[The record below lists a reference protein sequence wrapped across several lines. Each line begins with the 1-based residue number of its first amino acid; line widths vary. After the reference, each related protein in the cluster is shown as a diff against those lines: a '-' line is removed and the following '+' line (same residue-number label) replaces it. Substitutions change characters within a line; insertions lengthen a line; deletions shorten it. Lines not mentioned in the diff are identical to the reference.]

1 MSWRRTGLQS
11 PLLDF
16 AAFVSLPLVHR
27 LPADFSL
34 PHAFERL
41 SRLPYCLWLDSAAA
55 GPTIG
60 PGGETMGRYSF
71 LCADPVVQLQA
82 ATTDEN
88 PWPQMQRWAADL
100 PQMHRADL
108 PPFQGGLAGLWGYE
122 AATWLDDTGVAA
134 HDDLPTPAVSVGLYD
149 WVIAHD
155 SLTRASWIISQGFR
169 DANFS
174 ADRTFA
180 QQRLDAVLETLSKP
194 PGPQTPRP
202 GCATCREPSAWNAAN
217 SPPDHFATER
227 GEVLSNFS
235 SAGYQA
241 AVAEII
247 ERIRRGDSFQ
257 VNLAQRLIT
266 PARSDAAALYLQL
279 RQANPAPL
287 AGYYDGS
294 RFQVMSSSP
303 EGFLRLRQGVVETRP
318 IKGTAVRTGDP
329 AADRLATEM
338 LRASEKDRAENVMI
352 VDLMRS
358 DLSRVCDDDS
368 IEVTQLCEIES
379 YAFVQHLVSV
389 VQGRLRPGVNAID
402 LLAACFPGGSVTG
415 APKVE
420 AMRTIAQLEPHRRGP
435 YCGSLGYVSCGGA
448 AEFNILIRTITA
460 TGGWWQIPVGGGIT
474 ARSEPRSEERET
486 WIKAEGMLR
495 AACSGIMP
503 A

>member
-1 MSWRRTGLQS
+1 
-11 PLLDF
+11 
-16 AAFVSLPLVHR
+16 
-27 LPADFSL
+27 
-34 PHAFERL
+34 
-41 SRLPYCLWLDSAAA
+41 
-55 GPTIG
+55 
-60 PGGETMGRYSF
+60 MGRYSF
-71 LCADPVVQLQA
+71 LCADPVVHLQA
-82 ATTDEN
+82 STADN
-88 PWPQMQRWAADL
+88 SPWPQLQRWAADL
-100 PQMHRADL
+100 PRSHRADL

-122 AATWLDDTGVAA
+122 AAAWLDDTGVAA

-155 SLTRASWIISQGFR
+155 SLTGASWIISQGFR
-169 DANFS
+169 DASFA
-174 ADRTFA
+174 ADQAFA
-180 QQRLDAVLETLSKP
+180 QQRLNTVLETLSQP
-194 PGPQTPRP
+194 P
-202 GCATCREPSAWNAAN
+202 REPAPQPDRAAYPASLAGDTAH
-217 SPPDHFATER
+217 SPPRHFATNR
-227 GEVLSNFS
+227 DEVLSNFS
-235 SAGYQA
+235 SADYQA

-266 PARSDAAALYLQL
+266 PARGDAAALYLRL

-287 AGYYDGS
+287 AGYYDGGS
-294 RFQVMSSSP
+294 FQVASSSP
-303 EGFLRLRQGVVETRP
+303 EGFLRLRQGTVQTRP

-329 AADRLATEM
+329 ATDHLATET
-338 LRASEKDRAENVMI
+338 LRASAKDRAENVMI

-358 DLSRVCDDDS
+358 DLSRVCEDDS
-368 IEVTQLCEIES
+368 VEVTQLCEIES

-420 AMRTIAQLEPHRRGP
+420 AMRTIAELEPHRRGP
-435 YCGSLGYVSCGGA
+435 YCGSLGYVSCSGD

-474 ARSEPRSEERET
+474 ARSEPRAEEHET